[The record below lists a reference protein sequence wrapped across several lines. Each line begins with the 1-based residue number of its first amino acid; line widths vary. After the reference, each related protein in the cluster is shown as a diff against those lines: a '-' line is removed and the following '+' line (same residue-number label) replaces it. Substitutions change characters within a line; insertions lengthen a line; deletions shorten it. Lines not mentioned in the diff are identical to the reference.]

1 MEQKV
6 DQMAADL
13 TRRQQE
19 SEDTALQYKRYIY
32 IAWGYVYVHALQ
44 YVAGLPILHCV
55 GRRLMEQKVDQLT
68 EMTVELT
75 RRLQGWDVHGS
86 ARSSAYS

>member
-1 MEQKV
+1 MKSPE
-6 DQMAADL
+6 DS
-13 TRRQQE
+13 RRERTQLC
-19 SEDTALQYKRYIY
+19 SIRGIFILHG
-32 IAWGYVYVHALQ
+32 GYVYVHALQ

-55 GRRLMEQKVDQLT
+55 GCRLMEQKVDQLT